1 MKNEICTSPYQ
12 SMILKEAGINTYTAD
27 MLYSLDDDEIYI
39 RHEFTR
45 IDRFH
50 LPIWSLGA
58 LLNILHNYTLQT
70 TTDGKVFA
78 VCDKN
83 KPVIS
88 DVYDS
93 PIDACVN
100 TIIRLKEMKL
110 I

>member
-1 MKNEICTSPYQ
+1 MYFDISINNTQK
-12 SMILKEAGINTYTAD
+12 AGINTDTAD

-39 RHEFTR
+39 RHDITR

-58 LLNILHNYTLQT
+58 LLDILHNYTLQT
-70 TTDGKVFA
+70 TTDGKIFV
-78 VCDKN
+78 VCDKK
-83 KPVIS
+83 KPVIL
-88 DVYDS
+88 DFYDS

-100 TIIRLKEMKL
+100 AIIKLKEIKL